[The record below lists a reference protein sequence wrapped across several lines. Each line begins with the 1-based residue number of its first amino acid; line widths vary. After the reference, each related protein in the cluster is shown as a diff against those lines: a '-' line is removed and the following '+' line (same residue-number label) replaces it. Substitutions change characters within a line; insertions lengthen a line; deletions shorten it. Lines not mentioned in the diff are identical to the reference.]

1 MWPQTLIGLT
11 KVLRTTNIF
20 VVDLEAQ
27 GLEYFPKWQEKL
39 RVALE
44 QVGLSEAA
52 VKGIQVVL
60 GDSNVT
66 QNSHEGELTLIFDKL
81 SVFQE
86 GVLQNIRTT
95 AERVENMEMSTLVGF
110 TYQG

>member
-44 QVGLSEAA
+44 QVGWEEAA
-52 VKGIQVVL
+52 IKYLQVALV
-60 GDSNVT
+60 DANVT
-66 QNSHEGELTLIFDKL
+66 QNRYEDELI
-81 SVFQE
+81 
-86 GVLQNIRTT
+86 
-95 AERVENMEMSTLVGF
+95 
-110 TYQG
+110 